1 VKDWIEACKGK
12 AMTITLMKTTK
23 GRVCGGYLHIAW
35 KEAKDEYGSDPS
47 AFVFSLDHRR
57 KLTPT
62 HPDKAVYFNLKS
74 GYGPF
79 FRSSLGVRDNKMMNA
94 PDNCGCYTNG
104 CEYDNYKVP
113 TDSSGNSLLTGDGA
127 GKADD
132 AKKFTL
138 AGIETWSVI
147 Y

>member
-12 AMTITLMKTTK
+12 SMTITLMKTTK

-35 KEAKDEYGSDPS
+35 KEAKAEYGSDPS
-47 AFVFSLDHRR
+47 TFLFSLDHRR

-62 HPDKAVYFNLKS
+62 DPKKTVTFDL
-74 GYGPF
+74 GGGCGPRF
-79 FRSSLGVRDNKMMNA
+79 TYSLGVLKDQMMNA
-94 PDNCGCYTNG
+94 PDNCCCDTNG
-104 CEYDNYKVP
+104 TAHDNYKVP
-113 TDSSGNSLLTGDGA
+113 NDSSGNSLLTGDGA
-127 GKADD
+127 GKDD
-132 AKKFTL
+132 AAKKFTL

>member
-1 VKDWIEACKGK
+1 
-12 AMTITLMKTTK
+12 MTITIMKTTK

-35 KEAKDEYGSDPS
+35 KEAKGEYGSDPS
-47 AFVFSLDHRR
+47 AFLFTLDHRR

-62 HPDKAVYFNLKS
+62 DPKKAVWFDLGS
-74 GYGPF
+74 GYGPCF
-79 FRSSLGVRDNKMMNA
+79 KASLGVGNNQMMNA
-94 PDNCGCYTNG
+94 PDNCRCYTNG
-104 CEYDNYKVP
+104 CKYDNYKVP

-127 GKADD
+127 GKADYH
-132 AKKFTL
+132 KTFTL